1 MIYSVTTGGYAE
13 NLASFWSALLA
24 PVQRLSASISERVT
38 ASIDMLVN
46 ANRYYEENK
55 QLKKQLGEIY
65 NDMIDYDRLKTENED
80 LRKMLELKEEHGELT
95 FSPPCSVIARTT
107 NDPFASF
114 TIDKGSKDGIRPND
128 PVIASGGIVG
138 MCYDVGISTARVRT
152 LYSPKT
158 AIGVYS
164 LRTRTAGIIEGDYEL
179 AEKGLCR
186 MNYID
191 KSSDITAGDIIV
203 TSGSANY
210 PAGQL
215 VGTVTE
221 TGIEDSGLSMYAV
234 IMPMV
239 DPTTVSD
246 VFAVTGFEY
255 EALPEDSTA
264 AEDAFAPSKALP
276 ADIYDDAARAAAA
289 DGDELSEQP

>member
-1 MIYSVTTGGYAE
+1 
-13 NLASFWSALLA
+13 
-24 PVQRLSASISERVT
+24 
-38 ASIDMLVN
+38 
-46 ANRYYEENK
+46 
-55 QLKKQLGEIY
+55 
-65 NDMIDYDRLKTENED
+65 
-80 LRKMLELKEEHGELT
+80 
-95 FSPPCSVIARTT
+95 
-107 NDPFASF
+107 
-114 TIDKGSKDGIRPND
+114 
-128 PVIASGGIVG
+128 
-138 MCYDVGISTARVRT
+138 
-152 LYSPKT
+152 
-158 AIGVYS
+158 
-164 LRTRTAGIIEGDYEL
+164 GDYEL